1 MIRKMVN
8 LTKAEREQKVRTTAN
23 HLLYALRFLRE
34 KILNATVNEQNMG
47 VTFRFTE
54 FASYMI
60 DNSPEFVS
68 HRESLRNTYGQP
80 FPKSYYL
87 NSKRSYI
94 QTLINE
100 LVVKSYIS
108 MVGYTPSLKN
118 KSTNTMLYRI
128 NTWDVKAK

>member
-1 MIRKMVN
+1 MVN
-8 LTKAEREQKVRTTAN
+8 LTKAEREQKVKTTAN
-23 HLLYALRFLRE
+23 HLLYALRFLRDRIRNSAVDE
-34 KILNATVNEQNMG
+34 KNAG

-128 NTWDVKAK
+128 NTWDVNTVE